1 MIFGTMLYSTDYA
14 MRPDEFA
21 VACEDR
27 GFESVW
33 YPEHTHIPASRRT
46 PFPGGGELP
55 QDYWH
60 IHDPFVALTA
70 AAIATKRIKVATG
83 VCLITER
90 DPIVTAKAV
99 ASLDF
104 LSNGRFLFGIGAG
117 WNAEEMENH
126 GTAFADRWKV
136 LEERI
141 EAMKACWIEK
151 DSAYHGKHVNFD
163 PIWVWPKP
171 VQKPHP
177 PIIMGAASAW
187 GRERVARYC
196 DGWVPLPAQMKNI
209 DVELADLE
217 ARLIRHGR
225 KLADIEIS
233 FFWAPTDADTLKRY
247 RDLGV
252 NRAILACPAESKD
265 ATLKLLDSHA
275 ALMAAVR
282 K

>member
-1 MIFGTMLYSTDYA
+1 MLFGTMLYSTDYA

-46 PFPGGGELP
+46 PFPAGGELP

-70 AAIATKRIKVATG
+70 AAIATKTIKVATG

-126 GTAFADRWKV
+126 GTPFADRWKI

-141 EAMKACWIEK
+141 EAMKACWTQH

-163 PIWVWPKP
+163 PIWSWPKP

-209 DVELADLE
+209 TAELADLE

-233 FFWAPTDADTLKRY
+233 FFWAPNDVDTLKRY

-252 NRAILACPAESKD
+252 HRAILACPAESKE
-265 ATLKLLDSHA
+265 ATLKLLDQHA
-275 ALMAAVR
+275 ALMAQVR
-282 K
+282 G

>member
-1 MIFGTMLYSTDYA
+1 MLFGTMLYSTDYA

-21 VACEDR
+21 VACEER

-33 YPEHTHIPASRRT
+33 FPEHTHIPASRRT
-46 PFPGGGELP
+46 PFPGQGALP

-60 IHDPFVALTA
+60 MHDPFIALTA
-70 AAIATKRIKVATG
+70 AAIATKTIKVATG

-141 EAMKACWIEK
+141 EAMKACWTQD
-151 DSAYHGKHVNFD
+151 DSVYHGKHVNFD
-163 PIWVWPKP
+163 AIWSWPKP
-171 VQKPHP
+171 VQRPHP
-177 PIIMGAASAW
+177 PIIMGAASSW
-187 GRERVARYC
+187 GRERVAQYC

-209 DVELADLE
+209 AAELADLE
-217 ARLIRHGR
+217 TRLIRHGR
-225 KLADIEIS
+225 QLSDIEIS
-233 FFWAPTDADTLKRY
+233 FFWAPTDADELKRY

-252 NRAILACPAESKD
+252 HRAIMACPADSKD

-275 ALMAAVR
+275 ALRTAVG
-282 K
+282 

>member
-1 MIFGTMLYSTDYA
+1 MLFGTMLYSTDYA

-46 PFPGGGELP
+46 PFPAGGELP

-70 AAIATKRIKVATG
+70 AAIATKTIKVATG

-126 GTAFADRWKV
+126 GTPFADRWKI

-141 EAMKACWIEK
+141 EAMKACWTQH

-163 PIWVWPKP
+163 PIWSWPKP

-209 DVELADLE
+209 TAELADLE

-233 FFWAPTDADTLKRY
+233 FFWAPNDVETLKRY

-252 NRAILACPAESKD
+252 HRAILACPAESKD
-265 ATLKLLDSHA
+265 ATLKLLDQHA
-275 ALMAAVR
+275 ALMAQVR
-282 K
+282 G

>member
-1 MIFGTMLYSTDYA
+1 MKFGTMLYSTDYA
-14 MRPDEFA
+14 MRPDHFA
-21 VACEDR
+21 VASEER

-55 QDYWH
+55 REYWH
-60 IHDPFVALTA
+60 IHDPFIALTA
-70 AAIATKRIKVATG
+70 AAIATRSIKVATG

-99 ASLDF
+99 ASLDQ
-104 LSNGRFLFGIGAG
+104 LSGGRFLFGIGAG

-126 GTAFADRWKV
+126 GTAFEQRWKV

-141 EAMKACWIEK
+141 EAMKACWTQD
-151 DSAYHGKHVNFD
+151 DSSYHGTHVNFG
-163 PIWVWPKP
+163 PIWSWPKP
-171 VQKPHP
+171 LQKPHP
-177 PIIMGAASAW
+177 PIVMGAASAW

-209 DVELADLE
+209 KADLADLNE
-217 ARLIRHGR
+217 RLRRHGR
-225 KLADIEIS
+225 RPEDIEIS
-233 FFWAPTDADTLKRY
+233 FFWAPENVDKLKHY

-252 NRAILACPAESKD
+252 HRVILACPADSND
-265 ATLKLLDSHA
+265 ATLSLLDRHA
-275 ALMAAVR
+275 ALMAALNG
-282 K
+282 

>member
-1 MIFGTMLYSTDYA
+1 MLFGTMLYSTDYA

-27 GFESVW
+27 GFESIW
-33 YPEHTHIPASRRT
+33 LPEHTHIPTSRRT

-60 IHDPFVALTA
+60 LHDPFVALTA
-70 AAIATKRIKVATG
+70 AAVATKTIKVATG

-99 ASLDF
+99 ASLDM

-126 GTAFADRWKV
+126 GTRFAERWKV

-141 EAMKACWIEK
+141 EAMKACWTQH
-151 DSAYHGKHVNFD
+151 DSTYHGEHVNFD
-163 PIWVWPKP
+163 PLWSWPKP

-209 DVELADLE
+209 AVELADLE

-233 FFWAPTDADTLKRY
+233 FFWAPTDADALKRY

-265 ATLKLLDSHA
+265 ATLKLLDRHA
-275 ALMAAVR
+275 ALKAEV
-282 K
+282 

>member
-1 MIFGTMLYSTDYA
+1 MLFGTMLYSTDYA

-21 VACEDR
+21 VACEER

-33 YPEHTHIPASRRT
+33 FPEHTHIPASRRT
-46 PFPGGGELP
+46 PFPGQGPLP

-60 IHDPFVALTA
+60 MHDPFIALTA
-70 AAIATKRIKVATG
+70 AAIATKTIKVATG

-141 EAMKACWIEK
+141 EAMKACWTQD
-151 DSAYHGKHVNFD
+151 DSVYHGKHVNFD
-163 PIWVWPKP
+163 AIWSWPKP
-171 VQKPHP
+171 VQRPHP
-177 PIIMGAASAW
+177 PIIMGAASSW
-187 GRERVARYC
+187 GRERVAQYC

-209 DVELADLE
+209 AAELADLE
-217 ARLIRHGR
+217 TRLIRHGR
-225 KLADIEIS
+225 QLSDIEIS
-233 FFWAPTDADTLKRY
+233 FFWVPTDADELKRY

-252 NRAILACPAESKD
+252 HRAIMACPADSKD

-275 ALMAAVR
+275 ALRTAVG
-282 K
+282 

>member
-1 MIFGTMLYSTDYA
+1 MLFGTMLYSTDYA

-21 VACEDR
+21 VACEER

-33 YPEHTHIPASRRT
+33 FPEHTHIPASRRT
-46 PFPGGGELP
+46 PFPGQGALP

-60 IHDPFVALTA
+60 MHDPFIALTA
-70 AAIATKRIKVATG
+70 AAIATKTIKVATG

-141 EAMKACWIEK
+141 EAMKACWTQD
-151 DSAYHGKHVNFD
+151 DSVYHGKHVNFD
-163 PIWVWPKP
+163 AIWSWPKP
-171 VQKPHP
+171 VQRPHP
-177 PIIMGAASAW
+177 PIIMGAASSW
-187 GRERVARYC
+187 GRERVAQYC

-209 DVELADLE
+209 AAELADLE
-217 ARLIRHGR
+217 TRLIRHGR
-225 KLADIEIS
+225 QLSDIEIS
-233 FFWAPTDADTLKRY
+233 FFWAPTDADELKRY

-252 NRAILACPAESKD
+252 HRAIMACPADSND

-275 ALMAAVR
+275 ALRTAVG
-282 K
+282 

>member
-1 MIFGTMLYSTDYA
+1 MKFGTMLYSTDYA
-14 MRPDEFA
+14 MRPDDFA
-21 VACEDR
+21 VACEAR

-33 YPEHTHIPASRRT
+33 LPEHTHIPASRRT
-46 PFPGGGELP
+46 PFPGGGDLP

-60 IHDPFVALTA
+60 IHDPFIALTA
-70 AAIATKRIKVATG
+70 AAIATKTIKVATG

-90 DPIVTAKAV
+90 DPIVTAKEV
-99 ASLDF
+99 ASLDM

-141 EAMKACWIEK
+141 EAMKACWMH
-151 DSAYHGKHVNFD
+151 DNSVYHGKHVNFD
-163 PIWVWPKP
+163 AIWSWPKP

-209 DVELADLE
+209 AAELKDLE
-217 ARLIRHGR
+217 ARLIVHGR
-225 KLADIEIS
+225 KLKDIEIS
-233 FFWAPTDADTLKRY
+233 FFWAPENADELKRY

-252 NRAILACPAESKD
+252 DRAIMACPAQSNDE
-265 ATLKLLDSHA
+265 TLRLLDRHA
-275 ALMAAVR
+275 ALMAAVG
-282 K
+282 